1 MNRRPAL
8 RLSVVNGERAHDN
21 WRQLLRSTVRSGWE
35 LALNVP
41 GVDPDVIAEVART
54 YPVAVNPYYLG
65 LVRHADDPIARQC
78 IPSAAELTPDTCT
91 DPDPLAE
98 EQMKP
103 VPCLVHRYP
112 DRVLFEV
119 TSECAMYCRFCTRK
133 RKVGRTLAIT
143 DALRR
148 QAIEYIAD
156 HPEIRDVIVSGGD
169 PLMLPDE
176 ALDGILGAL
185 RAIPHVEIIRIG
197 TRMPCV
203 LPQRITERLVRILR
217 KHHPLFL
224 NTHFEHPAEVTPVAC
239 RALARLADAG
249 IPLGNQSVLLKGV
262 NDAPGVFLELNRKL
276 LANRVR
282 PYYMYQADLVE
293 GTNHFRTPIE
303 TGLRV
308 LRELRGHTSGLAVPQ
323 YVIDAPGGGGKIP
336 LLPPETSCYDGHEA
350 TLRNYQGRTYS
361 YQDSEAT
368 HDAQ

>member
-1 MNRRPAL
+1 MSRRASP
-8 RLSVVNGERAHDN
+8 RLSIVQSEKQSEN
-21 WRQLLRSTVRSGWE
+21 WRRLLGACVRSGAE
-35 LALNVP
+35 LARMIP
-41 GVDPDVIAEVART
+41 GVDSDLIEDVART
-54 YPVAVNPYYLG
+54 YPMAINPYYLG
-65 LVRHADDPIARQC
+65 LVRQADDPIGRQC
-78 IPSAAELTPDTCT
+78 IPAAVELAEDGDTA
-91 DPDPLAE
+91 PDPLAE
-98 EQMKP
+98 ESMKP

-148 QAIEYIAD
+148 RAIEYIGD

-169 PLMLPDE
+169 PLLLPDE

-203 LPQRITERLVRILR
+203 LPQRITERLVRLLR
-217 KHHPLFL
+217 RHHPLFL
-224 NTHFEHPAEVTPVAC
+224 NTHFEHPREVTPAASQ
-239 RALARLADAG
+239 ALARLADAG

-282 PYYMYQADLVE
+282 PYYLYQADLVA
-293 GTNHFRTPIE
+293 GTNHFRTPVE
-303 TGLRV
+303 AGLRV
-308 LRELRGHTSGLAVPQ
+308 IRELRGHTSGLAVPQ

-336 LLPPETSCYDGHEA
+336 LLPPEFSSYDGHDA
-350 TLRNYQGRTYS
+350 TLRNYQGCTYT
-361 YQDSEAT
+361 YMDPDPAV
-368 HDAQ
+368 